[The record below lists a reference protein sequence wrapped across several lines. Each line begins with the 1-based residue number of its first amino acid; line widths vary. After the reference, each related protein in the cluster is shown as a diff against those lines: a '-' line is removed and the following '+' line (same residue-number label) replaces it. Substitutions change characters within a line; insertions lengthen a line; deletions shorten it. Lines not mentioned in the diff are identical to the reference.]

1 MFRLLQIEIK
11 KALGFRAIW
20 WLALLY
26 FAVMATMLFGV
37 EAFINEVVSDAG
49 SNLPIS
55 IPGVSL
61 YAFPGVWHNMAYLAS
76 FLKIF
81 MAIISIILITN
92 EYSYKTIKQ
101 QVLHGL
107 TRSELFWSKV
117 LLNLSISLFATL
129 VIAIIALF
137 LGIRNTEVLT
147 WAVMTQKL
155 SFLPAYFFEIFAYLS
170 FAFLIAA
177 MVHRS
182 GFAIG
187 ILMLYAYIIDPI
199 LDYKLPYDWGD
210 YLPITSIGHI
220 LQLPNSQL
228 IKLFGIEFQEF
239 IAWKDIIISGAWILI
254 TNSLVFWYWK
264 KKDL

>member
-37 EAFINEVVSDAG
+37 EAFINEVVTDAG
-49 SNLPIS
+49 KNLPIS

-61 YAFPGVWHNMAYLAS
+61 YSFPGIWHNLAYLAS

-107 TRSELFWSKV
+107 TRYELFWSKV
-117 LLNLSISLFATL
+117 ILNLTISLFATL
-129 VIAIIALF
+129 VIAVIVLI
-137 LGIRNTEVLT
+137 LGIKNTEVLT
-147 WAVMTQKL
+147 WSLMTQKI
-155 SFLPAYFFEIFAYLS
+155 SFLLAYFYEVFAYLS

-177 MVHRS
+177 LVHRS

-187 ILMLYAYIIDPI
+187 ILMLYAFIIDPI
-199 LDYKLPYDWGD
+199 LDYRLPNDLGD
-210 YLPITSIGHI
+210 YLPITAIGHI

-228 IKLFGIEFQEF
+228 MKLFGIEFQEF
-239 IAWKDIIISGAWILI
+239 IAIKDILISGAWILI
-254 TNSLVFWYWK
+254 TNSVVFWYWK